1 VRARKQI
8 ESHGLVLASMHLP
21 LSSAGIQHQVW
32 PNIMLGT
39 PERDK
44 DIDLVI
50 KSIRAAGQAG
60 IKTLCY
66 NLALLPV
73 VRTGETIGRNGVR
86 YSHFDYRNLL
96 AEEPLCGREL
106 DPEVLWERIAYYIE
120 RVMPAAEE
128 AGVRLACHQ
137 HDPGLPEGIIYR
149 GVPRVLG
156 SLAGVRRFLSLSD
169 SPSHGLNF
177 CQGTIAEMC
186 SDPSKS
192 TYQAI
197 REFASAVRIFWVHF
211 RNIRGG
217 LGCFDEVFPDEGDI
231 DMRRALRT
239 YRDCGYDGVIVP
251 DHMPC
256 IDGDTPQAHIARA
269 YCFGY
274 IRGLLAEV

>member
-1 VRARKQI
+1 
-8 ESHGLVLASMHLP
+8 MHLP

-137 HDPGLPEGIIYR
+137 HDPAMPPGVGYR
-149 GVPRVLG
+149 GIERVLG
-156 SLAGVRRFLSLSD
+156 SVEGVKRFLDLH
-169 SPSHGLNF
+169 PSRYHGLNL
-177 CQGTIAEMC
+177 CQGTVAEMC
-186 SDPSKS
+186 TS
-192 TYQAI
+192 TEQVYDAI
-197 REFASAVRIFWVHF
+197 RYFAGTGRVFWVHL

-217 LGCFDEVFPDEGDI
+217 YLDFCEVYPDEGDI
-231 DMRRALRT
+231 DLLESLRI
-239 YRDCGYDGVIVP
+239 YREAGYDGAIVP
-251 DHMPC
+251 DHV
-256 IDGDTPQAHIARA
+256 PQSDLDSPHGHRSRA
-269 YCFGY
+269 FCFGY
-274 IRGLLAEV
+274 IKGALQAVQGSA